1 MYIKSALFNFA
12 DEIFTPMAKIKRNL
26 TARYFSLDEI
36 LAKNGRSELIDLIQ
50 DPAKVAN
57 MQSLL
62 SVLDDLREEFGKPII
77 INSFYRDTVHNRCV
91 GGVKTSK
98 HLRGAAVDITS
109 TDFDK
114 LFQVVN
120 HAIKQNWCF
129 LPYINRKFIHLELL
143 RYN

>member
-1 MYIKSALFNFA
+1 MK
-12 DEIFTPMAKIKRNL
+12 DKRNL
-26 TARYFSLDEI
+26 IARYFSLDEI
-36 LAKNGRSELIDLIQ
+36 LAKNDRSELIDLIQ

-62 SVLDDLREEFGKPII
+62 SILDNLRDDFGKPII
-77 INSFYRDTVHNRCV
+77 INSFYRDSAHNLSV

-109 TDFDK
+109 PDFDN
-114 LFQVVN
+114 LYQVVI
-120 HAIKQNWCF
+120 HAKKQNWRV
-129 LPYINRKFIHLELL
+129 LPYIKRKFLHLELI

>member
-1 MYIKSALFNFA
+1 MS
-12 DEIFTPMAKIKRNL
+12 EIKRNF
-26 TARYFSLDEI
+26 TSRYFSLDEI
-36 LAKNGRSELIDLIQ
+36 LAKNDRSELIDLIQ

-62 SVLDDLREEFGKPII
+62 SILDNLREEFGKPIV
-77 INSFYRDTVHNRCV
+77 INSFYRDSAHNIRV

-109 TDFDK
+109 PDFDN
-114 LFQVVN
+114 LYQVVI
-120 HAIKQNWCF
+120 HSVKLNWRV
-129 LPYINRKFIHLELL
+129 LPYIKRKFLHLELI

>member
-1 MYIKSALFNFA
+1 MK
-12 DEIFTPMAKIKRNL
+12 EKRNL

-36 LAKNGRSELIDLIQ
+36 LAKNDRSELIDLIQ

-62 SVLDDLREEFGKPII
+62 AVLDELREDFGKPII
-77 INSFYRDTVHNRCV
+77 INSFYRDFSHNLRV

-109 TDFDK
+109 PDFDN
-114 LFQVVN
+114 LCQAVN
-120 HAIKQNWCF
+120 HLANIN
-129 LPYINRKFIHLELL
+129 LRVIPYFKRQFFHLELIISK
-143 RYN
+143 

>member
-1 MYIKSALFNFA
+1 MT
-12 DEIFTPMAKIKRNL
+12 EIKRNL
-26 TARYFSLDEI
+26 TASYFSLDEI
-36 LAKNGRSELIDLIQ
+36 LAKNDRSELIDLIQ

-62 SVLDDLREEFGKPII
+62 FVLDELRLEFGKPII
-77 INSFYRDTVHNRCV
+77 INSFYRDSAHNLRV

-109 TDFDK
+109 SDFENLYK
-114 LFQVVN
+114 VVF
-120 HAIKQNWCF
+120 HSVKPNWRV
-129 LPYINRKFIHLELL
+129 LPYIKRKFLHIELI

>member
-1 MYIKSALFNFA
+1 MTEL
-12 DEIFTPMAKIKRNL
+12 KRNL

-36 LAKNGRSELIDLIQ
+36 LAKNDRSELIDLIQ

-62 SVLDDLREEFGKPII
+62 SVLDELREEFGKPIV
-77 INSFYRDTVHNRCV
+77 INSFYRDSAHNIRV
-91 GGVKTSK
+91 GGVKTSR

-109 TDFDK
+109 LDFENLYK
-114 LFQVVN
+114 VVIHSVKN
-120 HAIKQNWCF
+120 NF
-129 LPYINRKFIHLELL
+129 RVLPYIKRNFLHLELI

>member
-1 MYIKSALFNFA
+1 MSEL
-12 DEIFTPMAKIKRNL
+12 KRNL

-36 LAKNGRSELIDLIQ
+36 LAKNDRSELIDLIQ

-62 SVLDDLREEFGKPII
+62 SVLDALREEFGKPIL
-77 INSFYRDTVHNRCV
+77 INSFYRDSAHNKRV

-98 HLRGAAVDITS
+98 HLLGAAVDITS
-109 TDFDK
+109 PDFDNLYK
-114 LFQVVN
+114 VVI
-120 HAIKQNWCF
+120 HATKQNWRV
-129 LPYINRKFIHLELL
+129 LPYIKRKFLHLELI

>member
-1 MYIKSALFNFA
+1 MSDIR
-12 DEIFTPMAKIKRNL
+12 RNL
-26 TARYFSLDEI
+26 TAIYFSLDEI
-36 LAKNGRSELIDLIQ
+36 LAKNDRSELIDLIH

-62 SVLDDLREEFGKPII
+62 SVLDDLRVEFGKPII
-77 INSFYRDTVHNRCV
+77 INSFYRDAAHNLRV

-109 TDFDK
+109 SDFDN
-114 LFQVVN
+114 LFRVVT
-120 HAIKQNWCF
+120 HSVKYNWRV
-129 LPYINRKFIHLELL
+129 LPYIKRKFLHLELI

>member
-1 MYIKSALFNFA
+1 MRYGEFLFSTIMK
-12 DEIFTPMAKIKRNL
+12 EIKRNL

-36 LAKNGRSELIDLIQ
+36 LAKNDRSELIDLIQ
-50 DPAKVAN
+50 DPAKVVN

-62 SVLDDLREEFGKPII
+62 SILDNLREDFGKPII
-77 INSFYRDTVHNRCV
+77 INSFYRDSVHNLRV

-109 TDFDK
+109 TDFENLYK
-114 LFQVVN
+114 ALI
-120 HAIKQNWCF
+120 HATKQNWRV
-129 LPYINRKFIHLELL
+129 LPYIKRKFFHLELI

>member
-1 MYIKSALFNFA
+1 M
-12 DEIFTPMAKIKRNL
+12 KRNL

-36 LAKNGRSELIDLIQ
+36 FAKNDRSELIDLIQ

-62 SVLDDLREEFGKPII
+62 SVLDDLREEFCKPII
-77 INSFYRDTVHNRCV
+77 INSFYRDYAHNLRV

-98 HLRGAAVDITS
+98 HLCGAAVDITS
-109 TDFDK
+109 TDFDN
-114 LFQVVN
+114 LYQVVI
-120 HAIKQNWCF
+120 HATKQNWRV
-129 LPYINRKFIHLELL
+129 LPYIKRKFLHLELI

>member
-1 MYIKSALFNFA
+1 MRYGEFLV
-12 DEIFTPMAKIKRNL
+12 FTPMTQINRNL

-36 LAKNGRSELIDLIQ
+36 LAKNDRSELIDLIQ

-62 SVLDDLREEFGKPII
+62 SVLDDLRVEFGKPII
-77 INSFYRDTVHNRCV
+77 INSFYRDFAHNLRV

-109 TDFDK
+109 NDFDN
-114 LFQVVN
+114 LYQVVIN
-120 HAIKQNWCF
+120 SFMTNWRVT
-129 LPYINRKFIHLELL
+129 PYIKRKFLHLELI
-143 RYN
+143 RYK

>member
-1 MYIKSALFNFA
+1 MKEL
-12 DEIFTPMAKIKRNL
+12 KRNL

-36 LAKNGRSELIDLIQ
+36 LAKNDRSELLDLIQ

-62 SVLDDLREEFGKPII
+62 CILDNLREEFGKPII
-77 INSFYRDTVHNRCV
+77 INSFYRDSAHNDRV

-109 TDFDK
+109 PDFDN
-114 LFQVVN
+114 LYQVVIHSAKN
-120 HAIKQNWCF
+120 NWRVLTYIKRMF
-129 LPYINRKFIHLELL
+129 LHLELI

>member
-1 MYIKSALFNFA
+1 MKEL
-12 DEIFTPMAKIKRNL
+12 KRNL

-36 LAKNGRSELIDLIQ
+36 LAKNDRSELIELIQ

-62 SVLDDLREEFGKPII
+62 SILDILREDFGKPII
-77 INSFYRDTVHNRCV
+77 INSFYRNSVHNYRV

-98 HLRGAAVDITS
+98 HLIGAAVDITS
-109 TDFDK
+109 PDFDD
-114 LFQVVN
+114 LYMAVVHLAKKN
-120 HAIKQNWCF
+120 WRAFTYIK
-129 LPYINRKFIHLELL
+129 RKYLHIELL

>member
-1 MYIKSALFNFA
+1 MTELTRNF
-12 DEIFTPMAKIKRNL
+12 

-36 LAKNGRSELIDLIQ
+36 LAKNDMSELIDLIQ

-62 SVLDDLREEFGKPII
+62 SILDNLREEFGKPII
-77 INSFYRDTVHNRCV
+77 INSFYRGYFHNRLA

-109 TDFDK
+109 PDFEN
-114 LFQVVN
+114 LYQVVI
-120 HAIKQNWCF
+120 HSVKSNWRV
-129 LPYINRKFIHLELL
+129 LPYIKRKFLHLELI

>member
-1 MYIKSALFNFA
+1 MK
-12 DEIFTPMAKIKRNL
+12 DIKRNL

-36 LAKNGRSELIDLIQ
+36 LAKNDRSELIDLIQ

-62 SVLDDLREEFGKPII
+62 SILDNLRVEFGKPII
-77 INSFYRDTVHNRCV
+77 INSFYRDSAHNVRV

-109 TDFDK
+109 PDYEN
-114 LFQVVN
+114 LYQVVI
-120 HAIKQNWCF
+120 HSIESNWRV
-129 LPYINRKFIHLELL
+129 LPYIKRKFLHLELI
-143 RYN
+143 RYE

>member
-1 MYIKSALFNFA
+1 MRHGEFYRLQFQYIYMKEL
-12 DEIFTPMAKIKRNL
+12 KRNL

-36 LAKNGRSELIDLIQ
+36 LAKNDRSELIDLIQ

-57 MQSLL
+57 IQSLL
-62 SVLDDLREEFGKPII
+62 SVLDDLRLEFGKPII
-77 INSFYRDTVHNRCV
+77 INSFYRDSAHNIRV

-109 TDFDK
+109 PDFDN
-114 LFQVVN
+114 LYQVVI
-120 HAIKQNWCF
+120 HSIKQNWRV
-129 LPYINRKFIHLELL
+129 LPYIKRKFLHLELI